1 MFDWNLIENKKDYQ
15 SLQLINFPDKS
26 FLYRQ
31 GNICSNVFLIKQGI
45 VKLTH
50 ITSQG
55 TQITFALLKPGDITG
70 SLFMGDSNQ
79 IMRENAQALGEVD
92 LFRIKCNHFKKL
104 ITDRTDLSW
113 LAITS
118 LHVHKQ
124 QLEHKLIAILTQPV
138 KQRVI
143 SILLELAQIFGM
155 RCTHG
160 FALEVFLTQQ
170 ELADLVG
177 ASRSVVSTIMNNFR
191 EMGLLEYTR
200 EQICINDSAL
210 PSAEHG
216 IDTY

>member
-1 MFDWNLIENKKDYQ
+1 MFDWNLLENKKDYQ
-15 SLQLINFPDKS
+15 SLQLINLPDKS

-31 GNICSNVFLIKQGI
+31 GNICSDVFLIKEGI
-45 VKLTH
+45 VKLTY

-55 TQITFALLKPGDITG
+55 NQITFALLKPGDITG
-70 SLFMGDSNQ
+70 SPFREDSNQ
-79 IMRENAQALGEVD
+79 IMQENAQALGEVD
-92 LFRIKCNHFKKL
+92 LLRISSNDFKKL
-104 ITDRTDLSW
+104 ITDRADLSW
-113 LAITS
+113 LALTS
-118 LHVHKQ
+118 LHAHRQ
-124 QLEHKLIAILTQPV
+124 QLEQKLIAIITQPV

-143 SILLELAQIFGM
+143 STLLELAQIFGM
-155 RCTHG
+155 RCPHG

-210 PSAEHG
+210 ASAEHEV
-216 IDTY
+216 DTY